1 MPRKAVGKK
10 SAGATEGEETFD
22 YSHLVNQGVTLLKF
36 GRSGKPHERLFKL
49 SHDHR
54 YLKWNSGWFTVL
66 QKDNYGKFL
75 APPTNEQGL
84 SINLTLPFLVDLE
97 RVTNVMQGQT
107 TPQFQRWI
115 SVFDDAKEKSF
126 SIVYLSKD
134 NEERTLDVI
143 APSPEVFHLCYDGI
157 SALTKKFREQRE
169 NFSLDALYLKSLW
182 DRADNDHSGSLTSK
196 EVIHLVQSINVN
208 MPVNKIKA
216 MYKSFDT
223 DDNGEF
229 DFNEFIEF
237 MTFLRK
243 RFVDVVEATLNTCDD
258 RTATVS

>member
-1 MPRKAVGKK
+1 MNVCYF
-10 SAGATEGEETFD
+10 S
-22 YSHLVNQGVTLLKF
+22 LL
-36 GRSGKPHERLFKL
+36 
-49 SHDHR
+49 
-54 YLKWNSGWFTVL
+54 T
-66 QKDNYGKFL
+66 
-75 APPTNEQGL
+75 
-84 SINLTLPFLVDLE
+84 LVDLE
-97 RVTNVMQGQT
+97 RVTNIMQGQT

-143 APSPEVFHLCYDGI
+143 APSPEVFHLCYNGL
-157 SALTKKFREQRE
+157 SALIKKLREQRE

-182 DRADNDHSGSLTSK
+182 DRADHDHSGSLTSK

-208 MPVNKIKA
+208 MPVTKIKD

-223 DDNGEF
+223 DDDGEF
-229 DFNEFIEF
+229 DFQEFIEF

-243 RFVDVVEATLNTCDD
+243 RYGYCLPSPNVENFADCNSHYVDPTLKQFGTQLSLVD
-258 RTATVS
+258 R

>member
-1 MPRKAVGKK
+1 MVRSPVVDF
-10 SAGATEGEETFD
+10 SEPNTI
-22 YSHLVNQGVTLLKF
+22 TLLFFVTK
-36 GRSGKPHERLFKL
+36 
-49 SHDHR
+49 
-54 YLKWNSGWFTVL
+54 
-66 QKDNYGKFL
+66 
-75 APPTNEQGL
+75 
-84 SINLTLPFLVDLE
+84 VDLE

-243 RFVDVVEATLNTCDD
+243 RFVRLVSIACEKLKMTNLLPKCRPDLEAIWD
-258 RTATVS
+258 AIVSGRSLYDSQQILAIDAENFPSRDAVISLDQFVRFWYDLFQLLVC